1 MKLLARFNLVFI
13 AIFGVGTLMAV
24 WFAYMFLRSDAKEQV
39 LEQAKLM
46 METTLATRSYT
57 TKQIKPLLNQLQRR
71 DAAFL
76 PQTVP
81 AYSAVQVFNYIHAE
95 NPDYSYKEATLNP
108 TNLEDRASDWE
119 ADVVN
124 SFRSDA
130 TRKDLSGERNTP
142 LGMSLFYA
150 RPIRI
155 NDTSCL
161 ECHSTPDRAPRSMI
175 RQYGSANGFGWKLH
189 EVVGAQIVSVPEAL
203 PIHIADRALKSLIAY
218 LVIVA
223 LIALSVLDAVLV
235 ATVIRPVAK
244 LSRVA
249 DEISQGKLDV
259 EDIPIKGRDEI
270 SILAASFNRMK
281 RSLVKAMRMLEGDE
295 DGPGTV
301 S

>member
-1 MKLLARFNLVFI
+1 MRLLARFNLIFI
-13 AIFGVGTLMAV
+13 AIFGVGILVAV

-57 TKQIKPLLNQLQRR
+57 TKQIKPLLNQFQRR

-81 AYSAVQVFNYIHAE
+81 AYSAVQVFNYIHTQ

-150 RPIRI
+150 QPIRI

-175 RQYGSANGFGWKLH
+175 HQYGYANGFGWKLH
-189 EVVGAQIVSVPEAL
+189 EIVGAQIVSVPEAL

-223 LIALSVLDAVLV
+223 LIALLVLDAVLV
-235 ATVIRPVAK
+235 ATVIRPVAR

-259 EDIPIKGRDEI
+259 EDIAIKGRDEI

-281 RSLVKAMRMLEGDE
+281 RSLVKAMRMLETDE
-295 DGPGTV
+295 EGPSTRP
-301 S
+301 